1 MICLSR
7 SRAGCSFEEE
17 FVDLLELNG
26 YRVEGWRRSDDGLVE
41 MAASR
46 MDEVGHEITY
56 VIYHMESDLP
66 LTEGDLAR
74 IERKREEIRR
84 EITVL
89 LSPSSGFSRSA
100 SDLAARQGVRLWGP
114 SEVDRLRRNVAEK
127 RGLLRG
133 GGGDRPVIAAAGKK
147 KRFKAKAVA
156 LILLL
161 LLLLSGALLHAKTGS
176 IDLPGELSDLAGVIG
191 SFNLD
196 LEEIRRSAAQV
207 IGEAASEL
215 REYVSGLLGGEHKA

>member
-1 MICLSR
+1 LSR

-26 YRVEGWRRSDDGLVE
+26 YRVEGWRRSGDGLVE

-46 MDEVGHEITY
+46 MDPVGHEIAY

-66 LTEGDLAR
+66 LTEGDLDR
-74 IERKREEIRR
+74 IEKKREEIPG

-89 LSPSSGFSRSA
+89 LSPSAGFSRSA
-100 SDLAARQGVRLWGP
+100 SDLAARRGVRLWGP

-133 GGGDRPVIAAAGKK
+133 GGVDRPVIAAAGKNKK
-147 KRFKAKAVA
+147 KRSKTKAIA
-156 LILLL
+156 LIL
-161 LLLLSGALLHAKTGS
+161 LLLLSGALLHAKTGG
-176 IDLPGELSDLAGVIG
+176 IDLPGELSDLAAVIG
-191 SFNLD
+191 SFNLH
-196 LEEIRRSAAQV
+196 LEEIRRSSAPV
-207 IGEAASEL
+207 VGEAASDL

>member
-1 MICLSR
+1 MSR
-7 SRAGCSFEEE
+7 SRTGCSFEEE

-26 YRVEGWRRSDDGLVE
+26 YRAEGWRRFDDGLAE
-41 MAASR
+41 LTASR
-46 MDEVGHEITY
+46 MDEVGQEVAY

-66 LTEGDLAR
+66 LTEVDLDR
-74 IERKREEIRR
+74 IERKREEVPG

-89 LSPSSGFSRSA
+89 LSPSSGFSWSA
-100 SDLAARQGVRLWGP
+100 TDLAARQGVRLWGP
-114 SEVDRLRRNVAEK
+114 PEVDRLRRNVAEK

-133 GGGDRPVIAAAGKK
+133 VEVDKPVIAAAGKK
-147 KRFKAKAVA
+147 KRSKAKAVA

-161 LLLLSGALLHAKTGS
+161 FLSGALLYAKTGG
-176 IDLPGELSDLAGVIG
+176 IDLPEELSDLAGEIG

-196 LEEIRRSAAQV
+196 LEEIHRSSAPV
-207 IGEAASEL
+207 VGEAASDL